1 MALNFREKQ
10 LSNFPYLDPEEPDFD
25 PGKFVIFV
33 LRLAC
38 ELNKLVQRTQKKRL
52 AMLKIV

>member
-1 MALNFREKQ
+1 MALNFKEKQ

-25 PGKFVIFV
+25 PRKFVIFV

-38 ELNKLVQRTQKKRL
+38 ELKNLSNVIK
-52 AMLKIV
+52 